1 MLLASAPAIGH
12 AQVYVGVGVNIAP
25 PAIPVYTQPPAPAPN
40 YIWQPGYW
48 AWGPGGYYWVPGTW
62 VAAPA
67 VGMLWTPGYW
77 GWGSSAYYWHPGYWG
92 RTVGFY
98 GGINYGFGYFGAGY
112 VGGGWNGGVFRYN
125 TAITNVNRV
134 VIHNTYIDKTVVYR
148 NDNNHTGYNG
158 GHGGIQA
165 HPTQGQISARGYGI
179 APTSEQ
185 QYHEQLSG
193 QDGIISRPSITVS
206 RTPPRSRIRTIRTTG
221 PHIRRRSRTPTGKRR
236 SNTSRRRTA
245 TIRRPTAIIRRRTE
259 SRLTKSSKR
268 AGSGALRG
276 VRASTATS

>member
-1 MLLASAPAIGH
+1 MHISTLTRAAFIAVLLASAPAIGH
-12 AQVYVGVGVNIAP
+12 AQVYMGVGVNIAP
-25 PAIPVYTQPPAPAPN
+25 PIIPVYTQPPAPAPN
-40 YIWQPGYW
+40 YLWQPGYW

-77 GWGSSAYYWHPGYWG
+77 GWGGSAYYWHPGYWG

-148 NDNNHTGYNG
+148 NNNNHTGYNG

-165 HPTQGQISARGYGI
+165 HPTQGQISARDHGM

-193 QDGIISRPSITVS
+193 QDRNHLSTVNHGQPNTAAVTHPYNQNNPPAHSAPITNSDRQAAQQHVAPQNGNH
-206 RTPPRSRIRTIRTTG
+206 PPPNG
-221 PHIRRRSRTPTGKRR
+221 NHPQQNGKPPHQ
-236 SNTSRRRTA
+236 
-245 TIRRPTAIIRRRTE
+245 E
-259 SRLTKSSKR
+259 Q
-268 AGSGALRG
+268 
-276 VRASTATS
+276 